1 MMEHWLGKPAVV
13 AATQA
18 MVALVE
24 PAFSVVVDCQAQGS
38 EHDIARAES

>member
-1 MMEHWLGKPAVV
+1 MMEHWLEKPAVV

-18 MVALVE
+18 VVVIIE
-24 PAFSVVVDCQAQGS
+24 PTFSVVADCQAQGS